1 MEQNAIVVQQQFS
14 RDQIDL
20 IKRTIAKD
28 TSDDEL
34 KLFIQQCER
43 TKLDPFARQ
52 IYALK
57 RWDSKAQREVLSI
70 QTSIDGFR
78 LIAQRTGKYA
88 GQLGPEWCGK
98 DGKWVD
104 VWLLD
109 EPPAAAKV
117 GVLHADFKEP
127 LYAVARYDA
136 YVQVTKDG
144 KPFTM
149 WQKMPDVMLAKCA
162 ESLALRKAF
171 PQELSGLYTGDE
183 MGQASNEVVEV
194 IDMPITKVTRE
205 EHATR
210 PYSPETL
217 KQGIEKKGGQYV
229 NKSASDEQR
238 KLATI
243 VFEECF
249 APNKNSTTMR
259 HSVQNYLYG
268 AQVSL
273 SNAPDGFVLALLDW
287 LKPTTDNGGS
297 CHPAPM
303 AVKEANAVW
312 KQCLDASQQEF
323 DGMPSAQ

>member
-1 MEQNAIVVQQQFS
+1 MTEQIVVQQQFN
-14 RDQIDL
+14 REQIEL

-104 VWLLD
+104 VWLSD

-117 GVLHADFKEP
+117 GVLHTDFKEP

-144 KPFTM
+144 KPLNM

-183 MGQASNEVVEV
+183 MGQASNEAVEV
-194 IDMPITKVTRE
+194 IDMPVTKVTRE
-205 EHATR
+205 GR
-210 PYSPETL
+210 PYTPETL
-217 KQGIEKKGGQYV
+217 KRGIEKSGEKFV
-229 NKSASDEQR
+229 NKSASDAQR
-238 KLATI
+238 KLTAT
-243 VFEECF
+243 VFDECF
-249 APNKNSTTMR
+249 APNKNSTAMR

-287 LKPTTDNGGS
+287 LKPTQDNGGEY
-297 CHPAPM
+297 HPSPM

-312 KQCLDASQQEF
+312 KQCNLDAGQQEF
-323 DGMPSAQ
+323 DGMPSA